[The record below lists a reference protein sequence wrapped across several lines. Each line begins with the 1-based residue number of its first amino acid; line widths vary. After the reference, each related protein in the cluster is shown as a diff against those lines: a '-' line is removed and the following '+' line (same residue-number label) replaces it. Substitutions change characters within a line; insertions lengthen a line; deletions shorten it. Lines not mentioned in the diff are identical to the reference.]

1 MNGSPNRLF
10 QSISLKFKYKSLK
23 KMDQI
28 SKYFNAERGESL
40 LFVVVGLTAI
50 IFASYFLIKLK
61 QPFYNGMAIP
71 LILIAFIQL
80 TVGASVFFRSP
91 KDILKVENMLSND
104 KEKIKTEEIPRMETV
119 MKNFLIYRY
128 VELVLMI
135 AGLILMFI
143 FKENEFVRGV
153 GIALFIQ
160 AALMLAL
167 DFFAEKRGLEYL
179 TFLINSNL
187 Q

>member
-1 MNGSPNRLF
+1 ME
-10 QSISLKFKYKSLK
+10 
-23 KMDQI
+23 QI
-28 SKYFNAERGESL
+28 LKYFNAEKGESL
-40 LFVVVGLTAI
+40 LFAAVGLVAI
-50 IFASYFLIKLK
+50 ILASYFLIKIK

-71 LILIAFIQL
+71 LILIALIQL
-80 TVGASVFFRSP
+80 TVGASVYLRSP

-104 KEKIKTEEIPRMETV
+104 KEKIRTEEIPRMETV

-143 FKENEFVRGV
+143 FKENEFVKGI

-160 AALMLAL
+160 AGLMLAL
-167 DFFAEKRGLEYL
+167 DFFAKKRGHEYL
-179 TFLINSNL
+179 SFLIDLGSK
-187 Q
+187 